1 MAPLPNYVGPAA
13 FGIKM
18 GVIVPGMDL
27 IAEVVSRVAKC
38 AEDQLVDDGDVLC
51 ITESVVARSQNNYV
65 TVGQIAEEIRG
76 KLDLP
81 DGAAVGVVFP
91 ILSRNRFS
99 LILKAIAR
107 ATGRGQVVMQLS
119 WPADEVGNRILT
131 DEQIV
136 ELGKNYDEIIT
147 EADLAGKPLLHPITG
162 VDYLQLY
169 RALIEQ
175 EGAAVEIYLANDPT
189 LIANHGCHG
198 IITADIHSRAKTKAA
213 VEKAVEK
220 LSAKTRVASL
230 VDICA
235 DKSREAWSEWGLLG
249 SNMSAGEK
257 LKLAPRNG
265 SEFAAEVQAQVERS
279 TGKHV
284 EVIIYGDGAYKD
296 PSTGIYELADP
307 LPVLGATA
315 GIAGMMR
322 EGIKYKYVADVGLA
336 QGKTAAEI
344 EKELVQLKGKNYLQ
358 SDTEVEGTT
367 PRKMGDV
374 IASLAD
380 LISGS
385 ADAGTPLVIVK
396 GFVSP
401 E

>member
-1 MAPLPNYVGPAA
+1 MASIPKYVGPAA

-18 GVIVPGMDL
+18 GVIIPGMDL
-27 IAEVVSRVAKC
+27 AGEVVNWVEKC
-38 AEDQLVDDGDVLC
+38 VQDQLVDDGDVLC

-65 TVGQIAEEIRG
+65 SVGQIAEEIRS

-81 DGAAVGVVFP
+81 SRATVGVVFP

-107 ATGRGQVVMQLS
+107 ATDHGKVVLQLS
-119 WPADEVGNRILT
+119 WPSDEVGNQILT
-131 DEQIV
+131 DDLISQ
-136 ELGKNYDEIIT
+136 LGKGHDEVIT
-147 EADLAGKPLLHPITG
+147 EGDLAGKSLLHPITS

-169 RALIEQ
+169 RETVNE
-175 EGAAVEIYLANDPT
+175 EGAQAEIFLANDPAFIVT
-189 LIANHGCHG
+189 IGCDG
-198 IITADIHSRAKTKAA
+198 IIVADIHARAKTKAA
-213 VEKAVEK
+213 VQRALDKTHASTRLVK
-220 LSAKTRVASL
+220 L
-230 VDICA
+230 DEICA
-235 DKSREAWSEWGLLG
+235 DASKESWSEWGLLG

-257 LKLAPRNG
+257 LKLAPRRGN
-265 SEFAAEVQAQVERS
+265 EFAAAVQAQVQER

-284 EVIIYGDGAYKD
+284 EVIVYGDGAYKD

-315 GIAGMMR
+315 GIMGMMR
-322 EGIKYKYVADVGLA
+322 EGLKYKYLADVGLA

-344 EKELVQLKGKNYLQ
+344 ETELVYLKSKSYQQ
-358 SDTEVEGTT
+358 SATEAEGTT

-380 LISGS
+380 LVSGS

-396 GFVSP
+396 GFLSP

>member
-1 MAPLPNYVGPAA
+1 
-13 FGIKM
+13 
-18 GVIVPGMDL
+18 
-27 IAEVVSRVAKC
+27 
-38 AEDQLVDDGDVLC
+38 
-51 ITESVVARSQNNYV
+51 
-65 TVGQIAEEIRG
+65 
-76 KLDLP
+76 
-81 DGAAVGVVFP
+81 
-91 ILSRNRFS
+91 
-99 LILKAIAR
+99 
-107 ATGRGQVVMQLS
+107 
-119 WPADEVGNRILT
+119 
-131 DEQIV
+131 
-136 ELGKNYDEIIT
+136 
-147 EADLAGKPLLHPITG
+147 
-162 VDYLQLY
+162 
-169 RALIEQ
+169 
-175 EGAAVEIYLANDPT
+175 
-189 LIANHGCHG
+189 
-198 IITADIHSRAKTKAA
+198 
-213 VEKAVEK
+213 
-220 LSAKTRVASL
+220 
-230 VDICA
+230 
-235 DKSREAWSEWGLLG
+235 
-249 SNMSAGEK
+249 MSAGEK

-358 SDTEVEGTT
+358 SDTEAEGTT